1 MPVFFLG
8 NHAAE
13 RGPCSSHEQH
23 LVTGRSP
30 LLFAAYITSALEKK
44 KRRRLSQVQRQE
56 NLQKHLR
63 KLAFLQVFPP
73 SSSAINW
80 SKKASNKRGHSSPWT
95 CYHNDQMSSRCHGG
109 TGGGGGGG
117 GGGKCDCKMPPTPK
131 SILISPLKLD
141 ILKITEDYSK
151 VRCAFI
157 LNKKETHGGREKN
170 FNAITLF

>member
-1 MPVFFLG
+1 MLQ
-8 NHAAE
+8 
-13 RGPCSSHEQH
+13 RGGLAVLTSSILLPGDLLYCSQH
-23 LVTGRSP
+23 TLRLP
-30 LLFAAYITSALEKK
+30 LRK
-44 KRRRLSQVQRQE
+44 KRGEGCLKCSDKKIYRSTLE
-56 NLQKHLR
+56 NS
-63 KLAFLQVFPP
+63 P
-73 SSSAINW
+73 SSKFFPEFLCDKLV
-80 SKKASNKRGHSSPWT
+80 KKASNKRGHSSPWT
-95 CYHNDQMSSRCHGG
+95 CYHNDQMSSWCHGG
-109 TGGGGGGG
+109 TGGGRGGG